1 MAQQDSA
8 APNTIKKDVSLLR
21 MKVAIVTMFSGLSS
35 TYSLVNVVADQIQM
49 LLQADIPVK
58 VLVSETCPDSDRTG
72 IFLDQ
77 RIEWVKVTNTLNGKN
92 ITWHDYSHVSG
103 NVHETFFQEADV
115 IAADFVRHL
124 KDVDVCILHDIL
136 YQGWHLVHNIA
147 IRTAQKQ
154 LPHVRFLA
162 FTHSLPLNR
171 PREVEYPLFRTIYRH
186 APDPVYLPHL
196 FRHSRIGQTIR
207 YSRGKMRGRIQYT
220 AASLLHEPGCAA
232 GGRKH

>member
-1 MAQQDSA
+1 MTSVCATAPQTRHKNLAQQDSA

-171 PREVEYPLFRTIYRH
+171 PREVEYPFSARFTDMPRTRFIY
-186 APDPVYLPHL
+186 P
-196 FRHSRIGQTIR
+196 T
-207 YSRGKMRGRIQYT
+207 YSGIPALARQYDIPEGN
-220 AASLLHEPGCAA
+220 AHV
-232 GGRKH
+232 R